1 MHLFMF
7 VFVAFLFF
15 ILTPGIVLSLPPKG
29 SKVVVAATHAVVFAI
44 VWTLIHKSIWNWGVK
59 SGWISSGPRYN
70 RMAIEGMTLR
80 QCSDKGGQYKSGYCY
95 DQNGEKI
102 H

>member
-29 SKVVVAATHAVVFAI
+29 SKVVVAATHAIVFAI

-70 RMAIEGMTLR
+70 RMSIEGMTLG
-80 QCSDKGGQYKSGYCY
+80 QCSKKGGQYKAGYCY
-95 DQNGEKI
+95 DQNGEEI

>member
-7 VFVAFLFF
+7 IFVAFLFF

-29 SKVVVAATHAVVFAI
+29 SKTMVAITHAIVFAV

-59 SGWISSGPRYN
+59 SGWISSGPRYH
-70 RMAIEGMTLR
+70 RIPIEGMTMR
-80 QCSDKGGQYKSGYCY
+80 QCEDNNGKYKDGYCY
-95 DQNGEKI
+95 DASGKEI